1 MNKVYIHTEFIKLQQ
16 VLKLAGLI
24 DQGSDVKYFLS
35 QAALQ
40 DFNLKGGTGKPDL
53 VNVKIRKDPIPI
65 RFPLRPWNNAP
76 FFIQAHCVWVYSNHS
91 GDLRSFVCVHSKP
104 PPILL

>member
-35 QAALQ
+35 QGKVLVTARLQ
-40 DFNLKGGTGKPDL
+40 RNA
-53 VNVKIRKDPIPI
+53 VKKSAMGI
-65 RFPLRPWNNAP
+65 LWN
-76 FFIQAHCVWVYSNHS
+76 
-91 GDLRSFVCVHSKP
+91 
-104 PPILL
+104 

>member
-35 QAALQ
+35 Q
-40 DFNLKGGTGKPDL
+40 GKLL
-53 VNVKIRKDPIPI
+53 VNGEFAIYFGLNRWQSC
-65 RFPLRPWNNAP
+65 L
-76 FFIQAHCVWVYSNHS
+76 Q
-91 GDLRSFVCVHSKP
+91 
-104 PPILL
+104 

>member
-35 QAALQ
+35 QGKVSAL
-40 DFNLKGGTGKPDL
+40 LRWSWKPEKQKIL
-53 VNVKIRKDPIPI
+53 IYVKNKYALIMY
-65 RFPLRPWNNAP
+65 F
-76 FFIQAHCVWVYSNHS
+76 
-91 GDLRSFVCVHSKP
+91 
-104 PPILL
+104 

>member
-35 QAALQ
+35 QGKVLVNGEVATERGKKIRYG
-40 DFNLKGGTGKPDL
+40 DSVELKGVGSVEVEL
-53 VNVKIRKDPIPI
+53 E
-65 RFPLRPWNNAP
+65 A
-76 FFIQAHCVWVYSNHS
+76 
-91 GDLRSFVCVHSKP
+91 
-104 PPILL
+104 